1 MRDIQSE
8 KDYRNVALRHVGIKN
23 LKYPIIVM
31 DKENETQQTVAEINM
46 YVDLPKDFR
55 GTHMSRFLEVLNKF
69 HLTKID
75 PKTIKN
81 ILDNLKKVL
90 KAQSSSIEIMFPY
103 FIKKKAPVTEIE
115 SYMQYNC
122 GFKVYDTKEKCDFY
136 IVVEVPIQ
144 TLCPCSK
151 EISKYNAHNQR
162 ALVRIEIETKAL
174 IWFEDLIKI
183 AEDSASVPLFSL
195 LKRPDEKYVTEKAY
209 ENPKFVEDVARDVAL
224 SLKEIKEIKWFKVE
238 VESFESI
245 HNHNAY
251 ACVDSSLLEVEK

>member
-1 MRDIQSE
+1 MRDVQSE
-8 KDYRNVALRHVGIKN
+8 RDERNVPLKHVGIKN
-23 LKYPIIVM
+23 LKYPVVVL
-31 DKENETQQTVAEINM
+31 DKKNKNQHTIAEINM

-69 HLTKID
+69 HLKID
-75 PKTIKN
+75 PKNIKA
-81 ILDNLKKVL
+81 ILDDLKKTL
-90 KAQSSSIEIMFPY
+90 KAQSASIEIMFPY
-103 FIKKKAPVTEIE
+103 FLQKKAPVTKIE
-115 SYMQYNC
+115 SYMEYKC
-122 GFKVYDTKEKCDFY
+122 GFKAYDTNEECEFY

-162 ALVRIEIETKAL
+162 ALARIEVETSEL
-174 IWFEDLIKI
+174 IWFEDLIEL
-183 AEDSASVPLFSL
+183 AESSASIPLFTL

-209 ENPKFVEDVARDVAL
+209 ENPKFVEDVARDIAL
-224 SLKEIKEIKWFKVE
+224 SLKENKKIRWFKVE

-251 ACVDSSLLEVEK
+251 ACVDSDTMEV